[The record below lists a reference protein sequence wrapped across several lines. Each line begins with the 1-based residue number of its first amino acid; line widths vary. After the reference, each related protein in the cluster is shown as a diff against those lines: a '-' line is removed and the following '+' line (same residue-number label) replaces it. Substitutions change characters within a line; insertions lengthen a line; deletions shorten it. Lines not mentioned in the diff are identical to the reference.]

1 MGANKLPLKYANF
14 EQTINNVD
22 WSEQNSY
29 FNGWDTESFLRKKKR
44 LRTLVLMIQ
53 CHWPFVWKLLQNAP
67 VIMKAYTQVLTSGK
81 QPCE

>member
-29 FNGWDTESFLRKKKR
+29 FNG
-44 LRTLVLMIQ
+44 
-53 CHWPFVWKLLQNAP
+53 
-67 VIMKAYTQVLTSGK
+67 
-81 QPCE
+81 